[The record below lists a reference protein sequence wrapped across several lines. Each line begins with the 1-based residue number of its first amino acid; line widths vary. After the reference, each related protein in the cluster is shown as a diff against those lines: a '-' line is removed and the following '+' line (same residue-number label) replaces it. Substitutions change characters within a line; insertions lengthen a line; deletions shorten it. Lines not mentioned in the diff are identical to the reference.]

1 MSKKENLNLNSQNI
15 LLFIVT
21 VVIVSALRQKKRK
34 KHDMEQAVLDASE
47 INGKPLGVSPN
58 GELIIY
64 EKK

>member
-1 MSKKENLNLNSQNI
+1 MGKKKLTINSENI
-15 LLFIVT
+15 LLLIAT
-21 VVIVSALRQKKRK
+21 LVIVSAFGQKKRK